1 MNELNNAAALH
12 NWGWAGR
19 AARVLQ
25 VANSLEIFTI
35 LSEGAMSAEEICKRL
50 NSKHEITEKLLIACA
65 AMGLLEMEG
74 GKYKNTQLAKG
85 YLVRGEKLYQGDM
98 IAHSAAAWGFW
109 DKLEEAIFSEAAA
122 IVRGPQEHRSFIM
135 AMHNN
140 AVAGRA
146 RMFLDA
152 VDMSGRKKLFD
163 VGGGAGTYSI
173 AACRRYP
180 ELKAIV
186 FDLPETIAIAREIIA
201 EEQMQDRITLQEGN
215 WDTDDFGEGNDV
227 VLLSEVMHG
236 ADSQAEMKLKK
247 AYDSMTAGGLVVI
260 QEFLMNDEK
269 TGPLIPAL
277 FNVMVGAYSKKE
289 LLGIIEGAGFTEAGL
304 AASDEKI
311 GSSWIVAKKPEAA
324 LIF

>member
-1 MNELNNAAALH
+1 MNERNDVTALH

-25 VANSLEIFTI
+25 TANSLDIFTI
-35 LSEGAMSAEEICKRL
+35 LSEEATTAEEISRRL
-50 NSKHEITEKLLIACA
+50 KSESKMTEKLLIACA

-74 GKYKNTQLAKG
+74 GKYRNTQFAKE
-85 YLVRGEKLYQGDM
+85 YLVRGGRLYQGDM
-98 IAHSAAAWGFW
+98 ITHSRTTWKFW
-109 DKLEEAIFSEAAA
+109 EGLEEAIFFGAFD
-122 IVRGPQEHRSFIM
+122 IVRGPQERRNFIM

-146 RMFLDA
+146 AMFLEA

-163 VGGGAGTYSI
+163 AGGGAGSYSI
-173 AACRRYP
+173 AACRCYP
-180 ELKAIV
+180 GLKAIV
-186 FDLPETIAIAREIIA
+186 FDLPETIAIAKEVVA
-201 EEQMQDRITLQEGN
+201 KEQMQDRITFQEGN
-215 WDTDDFGEGNDV
+215 WDADDFGEGNDV

-260 QEFLMNDEK
+260 QEFLINDEK

-277 FNVMVGAYSKKE
+277 FNMMVGAYSKRE
-289 LLGIIEGAGFTEAGL
+289 LLGIIEWAGFTEAGL

-311 GSSWIVAKKPEAA
+311 GSSWIVAKKP
-324 LIF
+324 